1 MKKTKLKIL
10 IILTAFSFLFGMTIP
25 TATTIVQANEIANTE
40 VDQSEDYLAAD
51 PIDSDIVVLQEGEYY
66 EEEQRSQQALKVIAE
81 EYAEEAEET
90 NANIADEA
98 ENGNEYTLTP
108 EDEKRID
115 QALDQYLT
123 MTHFNPRRLRGVGKN
138 WWNSKGFVAGVI
150 DVGLIVIGLGTA
162 ASSTAAVRKLI
173 RNNRTNITRM
183 VEKQILAK
191 VGIGVGGLVSSMINI
206 ALTLAGTSIGGVL
219 AEGLDRADRK
229 NDNYICA

>member
-10 IILTAFSFLFGMTIP
+10 IILAAFSFLFGMTIP

-90 NANIADEA
+90 NANIANEA
-98 ENGNEYTLTP
+98 ANGNEYTLTP

-123 MTHFNPRRLRGVGKN
+123 MTYFNPRRLRGVGKN

-191 VGIGVGGLVSSMINI
+191 VGIGVGG
-206 ALTLAGTSIGGVL
+206 GG
-219 AEGLDRADRK
+219 R
-229 NDNYICA
+229 